1 MAADM
6 QALRAYVTAPS
17 SGIQNRDSEST
28 VLLHVTHSNLK
39 AVFMELRFDMHIT
52 IGSLKEKLM
61 THVGTNASS
70 MSLSLKAPD
79 KQLMFASLED
89 SRMLGY
95 YSPVDGCIVHVT
107 DNDPFSLSAQGGLED
122 LSKVQKYEMSDAD
135 YNARENTYRKFKEQ
149 KLLEDPNW
157 SFYGEIAKRT
167 GQSLEPK
174 VEKVTDENYMHEFVE
189 GIQVGLRC
197 EVSPGARRGW
207 VRYVGKQPMKVSKSD
222 NSGEEGMNPGDDAS
236 VAQEVGASEK
246 AVLPLGWW
254 VGVEYDEPLGKN
266 NGTVKGVKFFTCAEN
281 FGAMIRPDKV
291 TVGDFPPLA
300 DDLFNSD
307 DEL

>member
-6 QALRAYVTAPS
+6 AALRAYVTAPS
-17 SGIQNRDSEST
+17 SGIQNRDSGST

-61 THVGTNASS
+61 THVGTNASA
-70 MSLSLKAPD
+70 MSLSLRSPD
-79 KQLMFASLED
+79 KQLMFSALED

-95 YSPVDGCIVHVT
+95 YSPTDGCVLHVT
-107 DNDPFSLSAQGGLED
+107 DSDPFSLSAQGGLED
-122 LSKVQKYEMSDAD
+122 LSKVEKYEISEED

-149 KLLEDPNW
+149 KRKEDPNW

-167 GQSLEPK
+167 GQTLETK
-174 VEKVTDENYMHEFVE
+174 SEKVTDENYMQEHIE
-189 GIQVGLRC
+189 GIEVGLRC
-197 EVSPGARRGW
+197 EVNPGARRGSI
-207 VRYVGKQPMKVSKSD
+207 RYVGKQPVAGAE
-222 NSGEEGMNPGDDAS
+222 GETG
-236 VAQEVGASEK
+236 EV

-266 NGTVKGVKFFTCAEN
+266 NGTVKGVTFFTCAEN
-281 FGAMIRPDKV
+281 FGAMVRPDKV